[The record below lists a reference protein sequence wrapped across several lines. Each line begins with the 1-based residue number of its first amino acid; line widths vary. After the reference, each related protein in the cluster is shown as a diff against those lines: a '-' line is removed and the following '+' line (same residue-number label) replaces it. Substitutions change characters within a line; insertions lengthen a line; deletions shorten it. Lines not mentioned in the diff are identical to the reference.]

1 MSEILIIYGSSTG
14 NTARTADIIDEVLK
28 EKGFKT
34 KVENV
39 SYVETNTLE
48 SYENILFGCST
59 WGIEEIELQ
68 DDFIPFYENM
78 DKLNLKDKK
87 TAVFGCGDLEYK
99 YFCGAVDVIEEKV
112 KSIGGKIVNFGLKI
126 EGEPE
131 DNINEI
137 KTWAEQTAD
146 SILK

>member
-14 NTARTADIIDEVLK
+14 NTAKTADMIDETLK
-28 EKGFKT
+28 QKGFKT

-39 SYVETNTLE
+39 SDVKTETIE
-48 SYENILFGCST
+48 SYQNILFGCST
-59 WGIEEIELQ
+59 WGIDEIELQ

-78 DKLNLKDKK
+78 DNLDLKDKK

-99 YFCGAVDVIEEKV
+99 YFCGAVDLIEDKI
-112 KSIGGKIVNFGLKI
+112 KSMGGKVVSFGLKI

-131 DNINEI
+131 DTISEI
-137 KTWAEQTAD
+137 ESWANQTAD